1 MEGVVKKPKPI
12 SNAELGMW
20 IGLAS
25 FGMLFATL
33 FLSYGLMRVRAPVWP
48 PIGVDPLPKFLPTIA
63 TLILLGSSYL
73 IENALRAYQLGLR
86 KVFVQYWNLTMAAG
100 AAFLITQALV
110 WREVSQWGTQ
120 FNSNLFGS
128 VFYTMTGLHALHI
141 LGGIISL
148 LVVFFKS
155 KRKGFFTLQ
164 LSRPS
169 SEAPRLT
176 AMYWHFMDAIWVV
189 MYLLLVWF

>member
-1 MEGVVKKPKPI
+1 
-12 SNAELGMW
+12 
-20 IGLAS
+20 
-25 FGMLFATL
+25 
-33 FLSYGLMRVRAPVWP
+33 
-48 PIGVDPLPKFLPTIA
+48 
-63 TLILLGSSYL
+63 LLGSSYL
-73 IENALRAYQLGLR
+73 IEKALNAYQLGLR
-86 KVFVQYWNLTMAAG
+86 KVFIQYWNLTMAAG
-100 AAFLITQALV
+100 AAFLLTQALV
-110 WREVSQWGTQ
+110 WRDVSQWGTQ

-141 LGGIISL
+141 LGGIVSL